1 MSEYTKNIKEKFL
14 VFLKN
19 CFDHNK
25 FNILFFIGIC
35 LLLTWMPIV
44 NGARYLNT
52 QVAGQVICSGLILI
66 LLREKN
72 QNVYKYPLW
81 SISIF
86 WIGILLLSCF
96 FSVTKLASIE
106 EFMRNIMYMSTA
118 IIIFAWSDSKDR
130 MKLISYTLLSS
141 GLVISGFAIVD
152 FFMTYFDTLTFSLAS
167 SPFGRTNDLGAY
179 MLLIFPLALASFL
192 YENDEYIEKAFYAL
206 VSILSSVTIVLTFSR
221 GIWLSSIIAIILILG
236 LGIKILKKNIIYLGI
251 VAVISLI
258 PVVIKWE
265 SIVIRFLS
273 IQNIFSHAEN
283 SIEWRKSLLK
293 SAVEIFADNPIMGT
307 GLNSFPFVISAYQ
320 QRAGYFS
327 INPHNYYL
335 QLLAETGI
343 MGFFTFI
350 ILALSIL
357 YMSFKAF
364 SHSEKIYKGI
374 ALGLL
379 VGIISSLL
387 HISVDID
394 WSVMSI
400 PMVFWMEVGLL
411 IAIYHSVNFKETR
424 FTVFNHRFDYLKK
437 SMFIIFSISLLII
450 PTMNYLSVQSSNQ
463 ASVANQNGD
472 LENAKSSIQKAMLFA
487 PYPSSRQNSTYS
499 QILAKEKNYPQ
510 AIEYIKKAIKLDP
523 YNYNFYKAYS
533 NLTLKVNPNDKELAL
548 ESLKTA
554 VLYNPYIHPK
564 LYKDVGDF
572 YIQKM
577 NNIDEG
583 IKWYKL
589 GIEKFPVEQI
599 ASYETYT
606 PDDRFELYSLYKELS
621 FVMDEKKAN
630 SGKEYKRVSEYL
642 LINQPKIQS
651 PYEDVNSTPTNLI
664 KSYWKKYGKED
675 ILFLIK
681 PETEIFTPPPNFSC
695 EFVDFTKIEHSI
707 FKVKIEYVIALKDKN
722 TKKNFTVVDV
732 VIPTNDGWLISSR
745 SKKEDDEL

>member
-141 GLVISGFAIVD
+141 GLVVSGFAIVD
-152 FFMTYFDTLTFSLAS
+152 FFMSYFDTLAFSLAS